1 MSLKSLAP
9 VVLVSLSLAAC
20 GGSGDDRTTIP
31 GDADPAAV
39 AVIEGWAEALQEG
52 DVDAAAEFFALPS
65 IAVNGLTLRITD
77 IEDARRFNA
86 SLPCGA
92 TLTDVVTDGEY
103 TVATFELTERP
114 GPGTCG
120 SGTGTEARTA
130 FQIEEGKIAEWR
142 RVVAEGDDGS
152 APQAPSSST

>member
-1 MSLKSLAP
+1 MAPRWLVIALA
-9 VVLVSLSLAAC
+9 STTLAAC
-20 GGSGDDRTTIP
+20 GGAEEDQATVP
-31 GDADPAAV
+31 GDADPAAT
-39 AVIEGWAEALQEG
+39 AVIEDWAEALQEG
-52 DVDAAAEFFALPS
+52 DVDAAAEFYALPS
-65 IAVNGLTLRITD
+65 LAQNGLTLQITD

-92 TLTDVVTDGEY
+92 TLQDVVTDGEY

-120 SGTGTEARTA
+120 SGAGTEAKTA
-130 FQIEEGKIAEWR
+130 FKIEDGKIVEWR